1 LKSQPITILPSEEA
15 TSFVNFTIVSSIIFL
30 VTLLIV
36 VYFMQRHNTCIFRE
50 KDKGTVE
57 ADKKNTQKDIIDK
70 ADES

>member
-1 LKSQPITILPSEEA
+1 
-15 TSFVNFTIVSSIIFL
+15 
-30 VTLLIV
+30 LIV